1 MTKQNEKQQ
10 GQKRNPRPLHQTAY
24 ASALDSIAKLSS
36 SWLASFTYDNTCLH
50 TQHTHSKVSTIRR
63 QQQRVLPAIEPNT
76 DYFEFHVLC
85 PHCLLIIL
93 WMNTVIVFGTNL
105 TAVFNQP

>member
-36 SWLASFTYDNTCLH
+36 SWLASFTYDNACLH
-50 TQHTHSKVSTIRR
+50 THTYTHKTHTAVSTIR
-63 QQQRVLPAIEPNT
+63 QQQQQQ
-76 DYFEFHVLC
+76 FC
-85 PHCLLIIL
+85 PPFNPMPTILNSTSFALI
-93 WMNTVIVFGTNL
+93 VC
-105 TAVFNQP
+105 

>member
-36 SWLASFTYDNTCLH
+36 SWLASFTDDNARLQTHKHKHTPRSPYDKGAAACAARHL
-50 TQHTHSKVSTIRR
+50 TQ
-63 QQQRVLPAIEPNT
+63 
-76 DYFEFHVLC
+76 Y
-85 PHCLLIIL
+85 
-93 WMNTVIVFGTNL
+93 
-105 TAVFNQP
+105 